1 MKTYASIFKQPKI
14 KTGFMK
20 IVFMG
25 LISIF
30 ISSTLT
36 FAGGNPHRMKLAGE
50 KTFTDKIEELMRN
63 LALTKEEAAKI
74 NLLPTFKQSG
84 LRPSASK
91 SLAFLSQSFRCK
103 EDLPFL
109 TSLRKK
115 QRDTACNLGTEFKVL
130 IDYYKNPQDARDLLE
145 GWWQSYEKYDKNR
158 VLVRSAI

>member
-91 SLAFLSQSFRCK
+91 SLAFLSQSFRCS
-103 EDLPFL
+103 EDLPL
-109 TSLRKK
+109 LRNRKK
-115 QRDTACNLGTEFKVL
+115 YIYCDIGTEFKVL
-130 IDYYKNPQDARDLLE
+130 IDYYKNPQDARDVLE